1 MLDFHVHSQQKD
13 KYVPRVL
20 GVIPARTL
28 QLSAPSLNNGFI
40 LIGANSFMCIIS
52 IRTLVGD
59 RWTVSEQYLLLVMRL
74 VRVSSTMLPIN

>member
-13 KYVPRVL
+13 KYVARVL

-28 QLSAPSLNNGFI
+28 QLSAPSLNNGFS